1 MRVLSGIKPS
11 GTIHLGNYLGA
22 IRNWVAE
29 QHEGAFYVVVDLH
42 ALTEP
47 FEPVELNRQTYETAA
62 SLLAAGLDPG
72 RCNVFVQ
79 SHVPY
84 HTQLSWLLECVVS
97 YGELRRMT
105 QFKEKA
111 DRQGSYRA
119 GLLTYPVL
127 MAADIMLYDIE
138 AVPVGDDQRQ
148 HLELTREIAQ
158 RFNNRYGETFKVPEA
173 IVPAEGARV
182 MDLQDPSRK
191 MSKSLASSGTVGLLD
206 TPDEIARKVKR
217 AVTDA
222 DGEMR
227 FDRRAKPGLSN
238 LIDIM
243 AAVSG
248 RSVGQVC
255 DAYANY
261 GALKS
266 DLADALVN
274 LLAPIA
280 ARYREVAADRAE
292 TMRQLQIGAA
302 RADAIAAAAFERA
315 RTAMGLLA

>member
-47 FEPVELNRQTYETAA
+47 FDPAELNRQTFETAA

-72 RCNVFVQ
+72 RCTVFVQ

-84 HTQLSWLLECVVS
+84 HTQLNWLLECVVS

-111 DRQGSYRA
+111 DRQGAYRA

-127 MAADIMLYDIE
+127 MAADILLYDID

-158 RFNNRYGETFKVPEA
+158 RFNNRYGETFTVPEA
-173 IVPAEGARV
+173 IVPPAGARV

-191 MSKSLASSGTVGLLD
+191 MSKSLASAGTIGLLD
-206 TPDEIARKVKR
+206 SPEEISRKVKR
-217 AVTDA
+217 AVTDT
-222 DGEMR
+222 DGDVR
-227 FDRRAKPGLSN
+227 FDRKAKPGLSN

-248 RSVGQVC
+248 QSVDQVC
-255 DAYANY
+255 AKYERY
-261 GALKS
+261 GDLKS
-266 DLADALVN
+266 DLADALVD
-274 LLAPIA
+274 LLTPIA
-280 ARYREVAADRAE
+280 GRFREISADRAE
-292 TMRQLQIGAA
+292 TMRQLQIGAT